1 MFTHR
6 LTASTCVALL
16 MTAGG
21 AQANQPGVRIARIDP
36 QVIHLEVVDH
46 NDIRFA
52 RLSHTAGISQTR
64 VTAIVQD
71 EPGFLWFATLYGLN
85 RYDGY
90 VLRRFKHVDTDPHS
104 VSDSLVRALFKDREG
119 RLWIGSQGILDRY
132 DPTTETFIHYPL
144 NVPVVSDSDL
154 LPRHISQDNQGMLWL
169 ATSVGLYRLDP
180 ASGRTQGFRHRAN
193 DPASLSSD
201 FIQSSGV
208 DRAGTLWVATREG
221 LDAFDPATD
230 RVTMHVPIREL
241 REPSE
246 MSFYEDRSGT
256 FWIRQSSGEGLATL
270 DRKSGV
276 VTRYSFSQRPAG
288 ADTLTGVSSILE
300 DAAGQ
305 LWIGTHSDGLL
316 QLDVQHRRALRYRN
330 DPFNPE
336 SLAENRITTLT
347 LDREGDIWVG
357 LGASEPNH
365 FRAQPAP
372 FRPVPFDAAN
382 PYNLGE
388 RLINT
393 LYEDSSG
400 ALWVGTTGALNR
412 LDRGSGSYQRIEV
425 PGTGN
430 SDILSIIEAR
440 SGVLWVGTSGQG
452 LERMDLK
459 SHVSRLYRHRPGDPA
474 SLASDTVLA
483 LHIDPRGTL
492 WAATIDGLS
501 SFDAATE
508 QFHTFRYGAEGSA
521 IYTKIAQDNRGMF
534 WISGPSGV
542 LEFDPTAGKFME
554 VPELR
559 VAKGYAVLAA
569 ANGEIW
575 AGTQAGLYR
584 FNPAT
589 RAVRVYSES
598 DGLASI
604 AISCVLEDANG
615 NIWMSTTEGVS
626 RLLVSSDR
634 FRNYS
639 VEDGLPGR
647 DLTGWSACSRSR
659 SGMLNFGG
667 FAGGVTFDP
676 RAVVD
681 DAYAPA
687 VTLTG
692 LELAGIPVTLGHGSP
707 LTRAIGYTHDLR
719 LSSNQRNFGIEFAA
733 LSFRSPATNRYRYRL
748 DDLDTAW
755 HEVGAERRVA
765 NYTTLPPGSYTFR
778 VQGATNRG
786 PWSEPGVAM
795 RITIDAPWWARW
807 EFRALLTAIALG
819 LGVSIYRYRLQQI
832 TRSLEIR
839 FDERIRE
846 RTRIA
851 RDLHDSLLQGFTGL
865 TLKFHALAY
874 SLGADNPIRIR
885 IEDNLRHA
893 RELMEETRAR
903 VRDLRS
909 QDEPQASLEE
919 LLKEFTGIL
928 PGSTTTQ
935 FELRVV
941 GVPRRVDSMAFD
953 EILLVGR
960 EAIANAISHAA
971 AARVEVELTY
981 SAREL
986 TLRVSDDGKGMDAQ
1000 TLEAGRKG
1008 HWGLQG
1014 MRERAQSLGA
1024 SLDLWSRPAEGTDI
1038 QLVVPGSIAYPGSRS
1053 RSLATP
1059 LMRFLRRLTRG
1070 PGTW

>member
-1 MFTHR
+1 MPTSCSAFFACT
-6 LTASTCVALL
+6 ALL
-16 MTAGG
+16 MMASR
-21 AQANQPGVRIARIDP
+21 AQATEPAVRIARIDP
-36 QVIHLEVVDH
+36 QVTHLEVVDQ
-46 NDIRFA
+46 NDIRFS
-52 RLSHTAGISQTR
+52 RLSHTPGISQTR

-90 VLRRFKHVDTDPHS
+90 VLRRFKHVDTDSQS

-119 RLWIGSQGILDRY
+119 RLWIGSQGVLDRY
-132 DPTTETFIHYPL
+132 DPTTETFTHYPL
-144 NVPVVSDSDL
+144 NVPVVSDADL
-154 LPRHISQDNQGMLWL
+154 LPRHISQDNHGMLWL
-169 ATSVGLYRLDP
+169 STSLGLYRLDP
-180 ASGRTQGFRHRAN
+180 ASGRAQGFRHRAN
-193 DPASLSSD
+193 DPTSLSSD
-201 FIQSSGV
+201 VIQSSGV

-270 DRKSGV
+270 DRQTGV
-276 VTRYSFSQRPAG
+276 VTRYSFAQRPPG

-316 QLDVQHRRALRYRN
+316 KLDLQHRRALRYRN

-357 LGASEPNH
+357 LGASEPSH
-365 FRAQPAP
+365 FRSQPAP

-388 RLINT
+388 HLINT
-393 LYEDSSG
+393 LYEDSAGS
-400 ALWVGTTGALNR
+400 LWVGTTGALNR
-412 LDRGSGSYQRIEV
+412 FDRGSGHYQRIEV
-425 PGTGN
+425 PDTSH
-430 SDILSIIEAR
+430 SDILSIIETQPD
-440 SGVLWVGTSGQG
+440 VLWVGTSGQG

-459 SHVSRLYRHRPGDPA
+459 NHTSRLYRHRIGDPT
-474 SLASDTVLA
+474 SVASDTVLA
-483 LHIDPRGTL
+483 LRMDHRGIL
-492 WAATIDGLS
+492 WVATIDGLS
-501 SFDAATE
+501 SFDAATD

-521 IYTKIAQDNRGMF
+521 IYTAIAQDSQGMF

-542 LEFDPTAGKFME
+542 LEFDPVAGKFVE

-559 VAKGYAVLAA
+559 PAKGYAVMAA

-584 FNPAT
+584 FNPVS
-589 RAVRVYSES
+589 RAVRVYTES

-604 AISCVLEDANG
+604 AISCVLEDTNG
-615 NIWMSTTEGVS
+615 NIWMSTTEGIS
-626 RLLVSSDR
+626 RLLISNNQ

-647 DLTGWSACSRSR
+647 DLTGWSACSRSP

-667 FAGGVTFDP
+667 FSGGVTFDP

-681 DAYAPA
+681 DPYAPT

-692 LELAGIPVTLGHGSP
+692 LELSGIPVTLAPGSP
-707 LTRAIGYTHDLR
+707 LTRAIGYTQELH

-733 LSFRSPATNRYRYRL
+733 LSFRSPGTNRYRYRL

-765 NYTTLPPGSYTFR
+765 NYTTLPAGNYTFR

-807 EFRALLTAIALG
+807 EFRALLAAIVLG
-819 LGVSIYRYRLQQI
+819 LGISIYRYRLQQI
-832 TRSLEIR
+832 TRALEIR

-874 SLGADNPIRIR
+874 SLGAGDPIRTR

-893 RELMEETRAR
+893 RELMEETRSR
-903 VRDLRS
+903 VRDLRG
-909 QDEPQASLEE
+909 QDEPDASLEE
-919 LLKEFTGIL
+919 LLQEFADIL
-928 PGSTTTQ
+928 PGSESTR

-941 GVPRRVDSMAFD
+941 GVPRQVDSMAFE
-953 EILLVGR
+953 EILLMGR
-960 EAIANAISHAA
+960 EAISNALAHAA
-971 AARVEVELTY
+971 ATRVEVELTY
-981 SAREL
+981 GARDL
-986 TLRVSDDGKGMDAQ
+986 TLRVSDDGKGMDAK
-1000 TLEAGRKG
+1000 TLEGGREG

-1024 SLDLWSRPAEGTDI
+1024 SLELWSRPAEGTDI
-1038 QLVVPGSIAYPGSRS
+1038 QLVVPGAIAYPGSRS
-1053 RSLATP
+1053 GKAATP
-1059 LMRFLRRLTRG
+1059 LERLLRMITGG